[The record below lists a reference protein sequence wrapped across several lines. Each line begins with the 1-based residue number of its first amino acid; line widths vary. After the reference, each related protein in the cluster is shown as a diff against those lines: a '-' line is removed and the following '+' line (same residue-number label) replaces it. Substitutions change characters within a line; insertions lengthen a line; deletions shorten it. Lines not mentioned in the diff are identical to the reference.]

1 MSTRPKPPPYPKPP
15 RPPPSRRDRNPVSE
29 IKAHVSKNAL
39 NPAAASHDN
48 TMGDLRDRCR
58 AFLALEMDELPCRLL
73 SCTSNTRTTA
83 FAPLNKPKIQNA
95 APCSSSWPTTG
106 GATPSDCAS

>member
-1 MSTRPKPPPYPKPP
+1 
-15 RPPPSRRDRNPVSE
+15 
-29 IKAHVSKNAL
+29 VSKNAL